1 VAQDAQRRVAIVTGA
16 SRGIGQACAVYLAR
30 AGFDLVLTARTVQE
44 GEEREHSPT
53 VRSSDT
59 RPLPGSLRTTASLV
73 KSEGGDSLVVP
84 ADLSDPVSMAA
95 VATRAIERWGAV
107 DVVVHN
113 ARYVGPGHMDRF
125 LDTPAEL
132 LAAQLTA
139 NVLGPLAL
147 TRAVLPQML
156 VRGSGAVVNI
166 TSSVAYVDPLLPA
179 GDGGWGMGYGITKAA
194 LHRVNGVLAAEHAG
208 SGVDF
213 YNVQPGVI
221 DTERGTL
228 EAGAFGFGGWGA
240 SPAIVGAVVAWLV
253 SDPLGRDH
261 QGTTVEA
268 QFLCHQLGLLP
279 EWPGPRPN
287 RAQVRYDESATQ
299 LRLLEEQLA
308 GSVQP

>member
-1 VAQDAQRRVAIVTGA
+1 V
-16 SRGIGQACAVYLAR
+16 RG
-30 AGFDLVLTARTVQE
+30 
-44 GEEREHSPT
+44 
-53 VRSSDT
+53 SDT

-73 KSEGGDSLVVP
+73 ADEGGDSLVVP
-84 ADLSDPVSMAA
+84 ADLADPDSMAA
-95 VATRAIERWGAV
+95 VAAGALERWPGV

-125 LDTPAEL
+125 LDTPPEL

-147 TRAVLPQML
+147 TRALLPQML
-156 VRGSGAVVNI
+156 ARGSGAVVNI
-166 TSSVAYVDPLLPA
+166 TSSVAYVDPALPA

-213 YNVQPGVI
+213 FNVQPGVI

-240 SPAIVGAVVAWLV
+240 PPEVVGAVVAWLV
-253 SDPLGRDH
+253 SDPGGRDH
-261 QGTTVEA
+261 RGATVEA
-268 QFLCHQLGLLP
+268 QFLCHQLGLLAG
-279 EWPGPRPN
+279 WPGPRPN

-299 LRLLEEQLA
+299 LRLLEEQLTESA
-308 GSVQP
+308 QS